1 MFSLKKIA
9 SVVMA
14 TAMAVTTAVPGTAIV
29 ANAETTTIKTRVK
42 NSDKKQNTINA
53 ADMNKLSI
61 NTENATVT
69 YSSSLATDNAAAK
82 WAKKEMKDSE
92 KPKLGTPIAGKLDA
106 SKIND
111 SNNGYW
117 IKYSGVTLDGAE
129 KGQKY
134 DLKVS
139 VEQAHGAISGADGP
153 YIAFHKKTP
162 ASIRYSGYQWIV
174 VTYTLTDAGKSTL
187 GSTWKGNMTFWDIDS
202 YQGLEI
208 RTPGRVTWAGLKNAS
223 VAKDDTALGFNMP
236 ADRLPS
242 GSVKDNTVYCDSG
255 SDATDGGTDSN
266 AQRYALYVQA
276 QLTPANNK
284 MKIRYFTGGK
294 DGKQPNGVFLSFDAR
309 NRSGDSPTIINFPL
323 TKTVNGKSDVTLA
336 NSSDSF
342 EYTLS
347 TMCGNAVGSQ
357 IKSFVWNDTLE
368 SVLEFTGNP
377 TVIRERDGK
386 TEDVTGDFT
395 VKTNG
400 QVLTATA
407 NKLTDDEMRGKFTL
421 HFHAKVK
428 AGANLSKYLNADK
441 TEVVIP
447 NKGTLTTKQD
457 SGTKTNTSNTVNVR
471 MKMAKLAVDKV
482 VDQYEHKVGDTVN
495 FTITTKET
503 GNAADAANV
512 AVTDTIPSEYKITGV
527 KTEGVEANSSFS
539 GQDVKVTAAS
549 LPAGKEFKTIVTCTA
564 LESGNAK
571 ENYNTAQATATNAI
585 DAVQDDAEAYTN
597 SGELSIDKVV
607 DKYEYEVGDTANF
620 TVKVKNNKGIA
631 KNITIVDTLPEGLEL
646 VSGSLKMSGVPDSVT
661 EHVAGTA
668 DPTNKLNPE
677 LRNETATSK
686 VTSNVAAEGNGYKA
700 TISALPKD
708 AEVTITFSAKTTK
721 AGNGKEI
728 VNVASAKA
736 DNADE
741 VKDDAELYIN
751 TADLS
756 IAKKYINEYKAKK
769 KDNRADNEFRVYE
782 KETGNELVKYQVD
795 VTSNGVDGTV
805 AKDVD
810 ISDISLPDGLILNY
824 DDIQIV
830 ETTKDGKTVTFKAA
844 GGKGTTIKYHVAGT
858 ADETNKL
865 NPDKYN
871 ETEDRTPEITLEKS
885 GNGWKLKDTYLASGS
900 KLTITYTGKATEIVN
915 GTEVRNTAKATAS
928 NLEKTDGKAKTV
940 KADALV
946 YINSPRLVIT
956 KKADKEK
963 YAIGDTVTYKIDVTN
978 SQIGTV
984 ARNLVIDDDIQTE
997 GVKLQKASIVLM
1009 DAEGNVIKKE
1019 SYDEAIKNNTFTLK
1033 TKRHLVKE
1041 GNYSLWDLEAGKKP
1055 EVQKT
1060 WNPVG
1065 VTKETKLQI
1074 EYQMVITDNNLAGKE
1089 IKNVANA
1096 VSDEALKVTTDATVT
1111 PNGPSIIPDKTSD
1124 KATYHVG
1131 EEAEYTITARQSREN
1146 VTAEKVIIKDQ
1157 FDQKDNFLIKEGSF
1171 HVTFNGNDITKDVKI
1186 TLNEAKDGFTIE
1198 TGKDL
1203 TEADTIKVTYRA
1215 TPQAASVG
1223 KETTNSVLIW
1233 GSNAPQV
1240 LATNRVK
1247 TEPVTPELSITKKS
1261 DKSIYSIGETGHY
1274 TVVVRQTKKNATAE
1288 NVVIADAMQV
1298 AGTKISNV
1306 KIMKGEKDI
1315 TEKAEIS
1322 VKDGSYSINTN
1333 ENLAKDETFTI
1344 TYDALFESDS
1354 LDGKKVKNIA
1364 DAKADNADEVKA
1376 DNEVTLHAPNLTI
1389 TKSSDKK
1396 VYNLSDTGHYTVKV
1410 TQDKKDAEAINVR
1423 INDALQ
1429 VKGVSIVKDSVK
1441 IADTTGKD
1449 ITKDVKIETKD
1460 DSYSINTGRNL
1471 AYGESFTVTYDVV
1484 FKDASL
1490 ANKDIPNVAEAVAD
1504 NAKAETD
1511 NTVTP
1516 VDIEDGLTAIKT
1528 ANPESG
1534 SVVNTGN
1541 EITYNIT
1548 VTNTSKEDK
1557 KNVMIRD
1564 MVPEL
1569 TEYVSGGTLKT
1580 ISGKSY
1586 VTFLVD
1592 TLKAGES
1599 KTESFKVKV
1608 TGTGLATIKNVAQ
1621 VKTSDEPDKHW
1632 EDDDFVDTNKVIHT
1646 IPYIVTEVV
1655 PALSIEKS
1663 SDKETYSVGDTGHY
1677 TVKVSET
1684 EKDAAAK
1691 DVIIKDAIEN
1701 NAADILTD
1709 TIKIT
1714 DPDGK
1719 DITKEVEIKST
1730 KSGYTIKTGKDLS
1743 YGKAFTVTYDVKF
1756 TKASV
1761 ANEKVRNVAKATAGN
1776 LTTTTTKDVTPGT
1789 YKDENGNALFE
1800 IVKDS
1805 DPANGSTVN
1814 VGDDIKYSIKVKNTS
1829 EKDISNIHILDAVP
1843 TGTTYKDGGNVK
1855 DINGVSYVA
1864 FTIDTL
1870 KAGEEKTVSFT
1881 VTVNESA
1888 DKQVANKALVKVTDK
1903 DDDTDLSSYQET
1915 NEVTHPLPSW
1925 VEDDNEVT
1933 VIAPSL
1939 TIQKASDKDVYQV
1952 GETGHYTV
1960 TVGQD
1965 TENAVAKNVVIKDA
1979 LQVKG
1984 AEIQTATI
1992 KIVDTNGK
2000 DITNKVDNITKDT
2013 SGYTIETGRDLA
2025 FGETF
2030 TVTYD
2035 VLFKDG
2041 SLAGQA
2047 VKNIAKAKADN
2058 ASAKT
2063 DNDVTPV
2070 TVEDGLTALKSAEPA
2085 SGTQVKAGDEI
2096 TYNIE
2101 VTNTSNEEKKNVL
2114 VLDAVPDKTTYV
2126 EGSGGKLVEISGKS
2140 YVSFTVPSVAAGA
2153 SESVS
2158 FKVKVA
2164 DTVTD
2169 DDVITNVALVKKAD
2183 KENPKD
2189 PSSWTPDSF
2198 VPTNEVKHPTSDW
2211 VETEKEVTVDGPE
2224 MAIEKTSDKNVYGVG
2239 ETGHYTV
2246 KLSQTKENAEAKN
2259 VIIED
2264 ALQTE
2269 GAEILSD
2276 TIKVLDTKGTDI
2288 TKSVQI
2294 ATTKTSY
2301 TIKTGMNLAKDESFT
2316 VNYDV
2321 KFTSKS
2327 LVGKK
2332 VKNIAI
2338 GKADT
2343 GEVTTDHEVD
2353 VDKGTD
2359 PRLVVKKTS
2368 DKDSY
2373 KVGGQGQY
2381 TITVTNDRK
2390 GTVAKNVVIKD
2401 ALQTTGTVIDEKSI
2415 KVTGPDGKEIKKA
2428 TIKMTKNGFTVKTKS
2443 NLEGEKSMK
2452 VTYKVTFKD
2461 ASLAGKNVKN
2471 VATATSDNTK
2481 PGKSTKTVKVTKAT
2495 PKKSTPKK
2503 SSGKSSGNSGSG
2515 TSSNGGSNGTS
2526 KTVKTSDIIFMVL
2539 IGAAVV
2545 FCVSGVVYV
2554 IKKRKRI

>member
-14 TAMAVTTAVPGTAIV
+14 TAMAVTTAVPGTAIT
-29 ANAETTTIKTRVK
+29 ANAETTTMKALVNSSKNKTTLVNSK
-42 NSDKKQNTINA
+42 NV
-53 ADMNKLSI
+53 NKLSLSKSDDFDY
-61 NTENATVT
+61 EC
-69 YSSSLATDNAAAK
+69 SSSLSKSGAAAT
-82 WAKKEMKDSE
+82 WANKEMKGDTE
-92 KPKLGTPIAGKLDA
+92 KKRLGTPIAGKLDA
-106 SKIND
+106 SKINGTD
-111 SNNGYW
+111 KSYW
-117 IKYSGVTLDGAE
+117 IKYKNLTLDSGN
-129 KGQKY
+129 KNKKY
-134 DLKVS
+134 DLIIA
-139 VEQAHGAISGADGP
+139 VEGAHGEISGADGP
-153 YIAFHKKTP
+153 YISFFTKSIG
-162 ASIRYSGYQWIV
+162 SIRYSGYKYVTI
-174 VTYTLTDAGKSTL
+174 TYTITDAGKNTL
-187 GSTWKGNMTFWDIDS
+187 SEDWQGGMTLWDIDS
-202 YQGLEI
+202 YQAVEV
-208 RTPGRVTWAGLKNAS
+208 RNKGRLTWAGFGK
-223 VAKDDTALGFNMP
+223 
-236 ADRLPS
+236 
-242 GSVKDNTVYCDSG
+242 GSVLNFQIPDSRVPSDSQKEDIVYCPKGEDVPDG
-255 SDATDGGTDSN
+255 ATGDV
-266 AQRYALYVQA
+266 ARKYALFLRTK
-276 QLTPANNK
+276 LTSANNEL
-284 MKIRYFTGGK
+284 KIRYYAGGAS
-294 DGKQPNGVFLSFDAR
+294 GAQTNSIFLSFGGQTEGNHVRIDP
-309 NRSGDSPTIINFPL
+309 DI
-323 TKTVNGKSDVTLA
+323 KKYVNGQTDITLA
-336 NSSDSF
+336 KSSDTF

-347 TMCGNAVGSQ
+347 TENGNAVGSQ
-357 IKSFVWNDTLE
+357 LNKFEWKDTLE
-368 SVLEFTGNP
+368 NVLEFVGNP
-377 TVIRERDGK
+377 TVTRTRNGK
-386 TEDVTGDFT
+386 TDDVTNNFNIES
-395 VKTNG
+395 NG
-400 QVLTATA
+400 QTLTATA
-407 NKLTDDEMRGKFTL
+407 KNFTDDALQGNLTL
-421 HFHAKVK
+421 HFHARVK
-428 AGANLSKYLNADK
+428 TGADLSRYIANTDK
-441 TEVVIP
+441 TEVKIP
-447 NKGTLTTKQD
+447 NKGSVTFQQTGETAITEH
-457 SGTKTNTSNTVNVR
+457 SSEVYVR
-471 MKMAKLAVDKV
+471 MKLAKLAVDKV

-503 GNAADAANV
+503 GNAAYAANV

-539 GQDVKVTAAS
+539 GQDVRVTAAS

-585 DAVQDDAEAYTN
+585 DAVQDDAEAYTD

-708 AEVTITFSAKTTK
+708 TEVMITFSAKTTK

-830 ETTKDGKTVTFKAA
+830 ETTKDGKTVAFKAE

-900 KLTITYTGKATEIVN
+900 KLTIIYTGKATEIVN

-1124 KATYHVG
+1124 KATYHLG

-1171 HVTFNGNDITKDVKI
+1171 YVTFNGNDITKDVKI

-1203 TEADTIKVTYRA
+1203 TEADTIKVTYHA
-1215 TPQAASVG
+1215 IPQASSVG

-1233 GSNAPQV
+1233 GSNAPEV
-1240 LATNRVK
+1240 LATHRV
-1247 TEPVTPELSITKKS
+1247 TTDPITPELSITKKS
-1261 DKSIYSIGETGHY
+1261 DKSVYSIGETGHY

-1288 NVVIADAMQV
+1288 NVVLTDAMQV

-1364 DAKADNADEVKA
+1364 EAKADNADEVKA

-1396 VYNLSDTGHYTVKV
+1396 VYNLSDIGHYTVKV

-1504 NAKAETD
+1504 NAKAKTD

-1534 SVVNTGN
+1534 SVVNTGD

-1564 MVPEL
+1564 MIPEL

-1684 EKDAAAK
+1684 EKDADAK

-1743 YGKAFTVTYDVKF
+1743 YGEAFTVTYDVKF

-1843 TGTTYKDGGNVK
+1843 TGTTYKDGGDVK

-1888 DKQVANKALVKVTDK
+1888 DKQVANKVLVKVTDK

-1915 NEVTHPLPSW
+1915 NEVTHTLPSW

-1952 GETGHYTV
+1952 GEVGHYTV

-2000 DITNKVDNITKDT
+2000 DITNKVDNITKDV
-2013 SGYTIETGRDLA
+2013 SGYTVETGRDLA

-2041 SLAGQA
+2041 SLAGKT

-2153 SESVS
+2153 SETVS

-2183 KENPKD
+2183 KENPED
-2189 PSSWTPDSF
+2189 PSSWTTDGF

-2294 ATTKTSY
+2294 TTTKTSY

-2401 ALQTTGTVIDEKSI
+2401 ALKTTGTVIDEKSI
-2415 KVTGPDGKEIKKA
+2415 KVTGPDGKEIEKA
-2428 TIKMTKNGFTVKTKS
+2428 TVKMTKTGFTVKTKS

-2461 ASLAGKNVKN
+2461 TSLAGKNVKN

-2503 SSGKSSGNSGSG
+2503 SSGKSSGNSGS
-2515 TSSNGGSNGTS
+2515 NGTS

>member
-14 TAMAVTTAVPGTAIV
+14 TAMAVTTAVPGTAIT
-29 ANAETTTIKTRVK
+29 ANAETTTMKALVNSSKNKTTLVNSK
-42 NSDKKQNTINA
+42 NV
-53 ADMNKLSI
+53 NKLSLSKSDDFDY
-61 NTENATVT
+61 EC
-69 YSSSLATDNAAAK
+69 SSSLSKSGAAAT
-82 WAKKEMKDSE
+82 WANKEMKGDTE
-92 KPKLGTPIAGKLDA
+92 KKRLGTPIAGKLDA
-106 SKIND
+106 SKINGTD
-111 SNNGYW
+111 KSYW
-117 IKYSGVTLDGAE
+117 IKYKNLTLDSGN
-129 KGQKY
+129 KNKKY
-134 DLKVS
+134 DLIIA
-139 VEQAHGAISGADGP
+139 VEGAHGEISGADGP
-153 YIAFHKKTP
+153 YISFFTKSIG
-162 ASIRYSGYQWIV
+162 SIRYSGYKYVTI
-174 VTYTLTDAGKSTL
+174 TYTITDAGKNTL
-187 GSTWKGNMTFWDIDS
+187 SEDWQGGMTLWDIDS
-202 YQGLEI
+202 YQAVEV
-208 RTPGRVTWAGLKNAS
+208 RNKGRLTWAGFGK
-223 VAKDDTALGFNMP
+223 
-236 ADRLPS
+236 
-242 GSVKDNTVYCDSG
+242 GSVLNFQIPDSRVPSDSQKEDIVYCPKG
-255 SDATDGGTDSN
+255 EDAPDGATGDV
-266 AQRYALYVQA
+266 ARKYALFLRTK
-276 QLTPANNK
+276 LTSANNEL
-284 MKIRYFTGGK
+284 KIRYYAGGAS
-294 DGKQPNGVFLSFDAR
+294 GAQTNSIFLSFGGQTEGNHVRIDP
-309 NRSGDSPTIINFPL
+309 DI
-323 TKTVNGKSDVTLA
+323 KKYVNGQTDITLA
-336 NSSDSF
+336 KSSDTF

-347 TMCGNAVGSQ
+347 TENGNAVGSQ
-357 IKSFVWNDTLE
+357 LNKFEWKDTLE
-368 SVLEFTGNP
+368 NVLEFVGNP
-377 TVIRERDGK
+377 TVTRTRNGK
-386 TEDVTGDFT
+386 TDDVTNNFNIES
-395 VKTNG
+395 NG
-400 QVLTATA
+400 QTLTATA
-407 NKLTDDEMRGKFTL
+407 KNFTDDALQGNLTL
-421 HFHAKVK
+421 HFHARVK
-428 AGANLSKYLNADK
+428 TGADLSRYIANTDK
-441 TEVVIP
+441 TEVKIP
-447 NKGTLTTKQD
+447 NKGSVTFQQTGETAITEH
-457 SGTKTNTSNTVNVR
+457 SSEVYVR
-471 MKMAKLAVDKV
+471 MKLAKLAVDKV

-503 GNAADAANV
+503 GNAAYAANV

-539 GQDVKVTAAS
+539 GQDVRVTAAS

-708 AEVTITFSAKTTK
+708 TEVMITFSAKTTK

-830 ETTKDGKTVTFKAA
+830 ETTKDGKTVAFKAE

-900 KLTITYTGKATEIVN
+900 KLTIIYTGKATEIVN

-1124 KATYHVG
+1124 KATYHLG

-1171 HVTFNGNDITKDVKI
+1171 YVTFNGNDITKDVKI
-1186 TLNEAKDGFTIE
+1186 TLNAAKDGFTIE

-1215 TPQAASVG
+1215 IPQASSVG

-1233 GSNAPQV
+1233 GSNAPEV
-1240 LATNRVK
+1240 LATHRV
-1247 TEPVTPELSITKKS
+1247 TTDPITPELSITKKS
-1261 DKSIYSIGETGHY
+1261 DKSVYSIGETGHY

-1288 NVVIADAMQV
+1288 NVVLTDAMQV

-1364 DAKADNADEVKA
+1364 EAKADNADEVKA

-1396 VYNLSDTGHYTVKV
+1396 VYNLSDIGHYTVKV

-1504 NAKAETD
+1504 NAKAKTD

-1534 SVVNTGN
+1534 SVVNTGD

-1564 MVPEL
+1564 MIPEL

-1684 EKDAAAK
+1684 EKDADAK

-1743 YGKAFTVTYDVKF
+1743 YGEAFTVTYDVKF

-1843 TGTTYKDGGNVK
+1843 TGTTYKDGGDVK

-1915 NEVTHPLPSW
+1915 NEVTHTLPSW

-1952 GETGHYTV
+1952 GEVGHYTV

-2000 DITNKVDNITKDT
+2000 DITNKVDNITKDV
-2013 SGYTIETGRDLA
+2013 SGYTVETGRDLA

-2041 SLAGQA
+2041 SLAGKT

-2153 SESVS
+2153 SETVS

-2183 KENPKD
+2183 KENPED
-2189 PSSWTPDSF
+2189 PSSWTTDGF

-2294 ATTKTSY
+2294 TTTKTSY

-2401 ALQTTGTVIDEKSI
+2401 ALKTTGTVIDEKSI
-2415 KVTGPDGKEIKKA
+2415 KVTGPDGKEIEKA
-2428 TIKMTKNGFTVKTKS
+2428 TVKMTKTGFTVKTKS

-2461 ASLAGKNVKN
+2461 TSLAGKNVKN

-2503 SSGKSSGNSGSG
+2503 SSGKSSGNSGS
-2515 TSSNGGSNGTS
+2515 NGTS

>member
-1 MFSLKKIA
+1 
-9 SVVMA
+9 
-14 TAMAVTTAVPGTAIV
+14 
-29 ANAETTTIKTRVK
+29 
-42 NSDKKQNTINA
+42 
-53 ADMNKLSI
+53 
-61 NTENATVT
+61 
-69 YSSSLATDNAAAK
+69 
-82 WAKKEMKDSE
+82 
-92 KPKLGTPIAGKLDA
+92 
-106 SKIND
+106 
-111 SNNGYW
+111 
-117 IKYSGVTLDGAE
+117 
-129 KGQKY
+129 
-134 DLKVS
+134 
-139 VEQAHGAISGADGP
+139 
-153 YIAFHKKTP
+153 
-162 ASIRYSGYQWIV
+162 
-174 VTYTLTDAGKSTL
+174 
-187 GSTWKGNMTFWDIDS
+187 
-202 YQGLEI
+202 
-208 RTPGRVTWAGLKNAS
+208 
-223 VAKDDTALGFNMP
+223 
-236 ADRLPS
+236 
-242 GSVKDNTVYCDSG
+242 
-255 SDATDGGTDSN
+255 
-266 AQRYALYVQA
+266 
-276 QLTPANNK
+276 
-284 MKIRYFTGGK
+284 
-294 DGKQPNGVFLSFDAR
+294 
-309 NRSGDSPTIINFPL
+309 
-323 TKTVNGKSDVTLA
+323 
-336 NSSDSF
+336 
-342 EYTLS
+342 
-347 TMCGNAVGSQ
+347 
-357 IKSFVWNDTLE
+357 
-368 SVLEFTGNP
+368 
-377 TVIRERDGK
+377 
-386 TEDVTGDFT
+386 
-395 VKTNG
+395 
-400 QVLTATA
+400 
-407 NKLTDDEMRGKFTL
+407 
-421 HFHAKVK
+421 
-428 AGANLSKYLNADK
+428 
-441 TEVVIP
+441 
-447 NKGTLTTKQD
+447 
-457 SGTKTNTSNTVNVR
+457 
-471 MKMAKLAVDKV
+471 
-482 VDQYEHKVGDTVN
+482 
-495 FTITTKET
+495 
-503 GNAADAANV
+503 
-512 AVTDTIPSEYKITGV
+512 
-527 KTEGVEANSSFS
+527 
-539 GQDVKVTAAS
+539 
-549 LPAGKEFKTIVTCTA
+549 
-564 LESGNAK
+564 
-571 ENYNTAQATATNAI
+571 
-585 DAVQDDAEAYTN
+585 
-597 SGELSIDKVV
+597 
-607 DKYEYEVGDTANF
+607 
-620 TVKVKNNKGIA
+620 
-631 KNITIVDTLPEGLEL
+631 
-646 VSGSLKMSGVPDSVT
+646 
-661 EHVAGTA
+661 
-668 DPTNKLNPE
+668 
-677 LRNETATSK
+677 
-686 VTSNVAAEGNGYKA
+686 
-700 TISALPKD
+700 
-708 AEVTITFSAKTTK
+708 
-721 AGNGKEI
+721 
-728 VNVASAKA
+728 
-736 DNADE
+736 
-741 VKDDAELYIN
+741 
-751 TADLS
+751 
-756 IAKKYINEYKAKK
+756 
-769 KDNRADNEFRVYE
+769 
-782 KETGNELVKYQVD
+782 
-795 VTSNGVDGTV
+795 
-805 AKDVD
+805 
-810 ISDISLPDGLILNY
+810 
-824 DDIQIV
+824 
-830 ETTKDGKTVTFKAA
+830 
-844 GGKGTTIKYHVAGT
+844 
-858 ADETNKL
+858 
-865 NPDKYN
+865 
-871 ETEDRTPEITLEKS
+871 
-885 GNGWKLKDTYLASGS
+885 
-900 KLTITYTGKATEIVN
+900 
-915 GTEVRNTAKATAS
+915 
-928 NLEKTDGKAKTV
+928 
-940 KADALV
+940 
-946 YINSPRLVIT
+946 
-956 KKADKEK
+956 
-963 YAIGDTVTYKIDVTN
+963 
-978 SQIGTV
+978 
-984 ARNLVIDDDIQTE
+984 
-997 GVKLQKASIVLM
+997 
-1009 DAEGNVIKKE
+1009 
-1019 SYDEAIKNNTFTLK
+1019 
-1033 TKRHLVKE
+1033 
-1041 GNYSLWDLEAGKKP
+1041 
-1055 EVQKT
+1055 
-1060 WNPVG
+1060 
-1065 VTKETKLQI
+1065 
-1074 EYQMVITDNNLAGKE
+1074 
-1089 IKNVANA
+1089 
-1096 VSDEALKVTTDATVT
+1096 
-1111 PNGPSIIPDKTSD
+1111 
-1124 KATYHVG
+1124 
-1131 EEAEYTITARQSREN
+1131 
-1146 VTAEKVIIKDQ
+1146 
-1157 FDQKDNFLIKEGSF
+1157 
-1171 HVTFNGNDITKDVKI
+1171 
-1186 TLNEAKDGFTIE
+1186 
-1198 TGKDL
+1198 
-1203 TEADTIKVTYRA
+1203 
-1215 TPQAASVG
+1215 
-1223 KETTNSVLIW
+1223 
-1233 GSNAPQV
+1233 
-1240 LATNRVK
+1240 
-1247 TEPVTPELSITKKS
+1247 
-1261 DKSIYSIGETGHY
+1261 
-1274 TVVVRQTKKNATAE
+1274 
-1288 NVVIADAMQV
+1288 MQV

-1396 VYNLSDTGHYTVKV
+1396 VYNLSETGHYTVKV

-1843 TGTTYKDGGNVK
+1843 TGTTYKDGGDVK

-2359 PRLVVKKTS
+2359 PRL
-2368 DKDSY
+2368 
-2373 KVGGQGQY
+2373 
-2381 TITVTNDRK
+2381 N
-2390 GTVAKNVVIKD
+2390 
-2401 ALQTTGTVIDEKSI
+2401 
-2415 KVTGPDGKEIKKA
+2415 
-2428 TIKMTKNGFTVKTKS
+2428 
-2443 NLEGEKSMK
+2443 
-2452 VTYKVTFKD
+2452 
-2461 ASLAGKNVKN
+2461 
-2471 VATATSDNTK
+2471 
-2481 PGKSTKTVKVTKAT
+2481 
-2495 PKKSTPKK
+2495 
-2503 SSGKSSGNSGSG
+2503 
-2515 TSSNGGSNGTS
+2515 
-2526 KTVKTSDIIFMVL
+2526 
-2539 IGAAVV
+2539 
-2545 FCVSGVVYV
+2545 
-2554 IKKRKRI
+2554 

>member
-14 TAMAVTTAVPGTAIV
+14 TAMAVTTAVPGTAIT
-29 ANAETTTIKTRVK
+29 ANAETTTMKALVNSSKNKTTLVNSK
-42 NSDKKQNTINA
+42 NV
-53 ADMNKLSI
+53 NKLSLSKSDDFDY
-61 NTENATVT
+61 EC
-69 YSSSLATDNAAAK
+69 SSSLSKSGAAAT
-82 WAKKEMKDSE
+82 WANKEMKGDTE
-92 KPKLGTPIAGKLDA
+92 KKRLGTPIAGKLDA
-106 SKIND
+106 SKINGTD
-111 SNNGYW
+111 KSYW
-117 IKYSGVTLDGAE
+117 IKYKNLTLDSGN
-129 KGQKY
+129 KNKKY
-134 DLKVS
+134 DLIIA
-139 VEQAHGAISGADGP
+139 VEGAHGEISGADGP
-153 YIAFHKKTP
+153 YISFFTKSIG
-162 ASIRYSGYQWIV
+162 SIRYSGYKYVTI
-174 VTYTLTDAGKSTL
+174 TYTITDAGKNTL
-187 GSTWKGNMTFWDIDS
+187 SEDWQGGMTLWDIDS
-202 YQGLEI
+202 YQAVEV
-208 RTPGRVTWAGLKNAS
+208 RNKGRLTWAGFGK
-223 VAKDDTALGFNMP
+223 
-236 ADRLPS
+236 
-242 GSVKDNTVYCDSG
+242 GSVLNFQIPDSRVPSDSQKEDIVYCPKGEDVPDG
-255 SDATDGGTDSN
+255 ATGDV
-266 AQRYALYVQA
+266 ARKYALFLRTK
-276 QLTPANNK
+276 LTSANNEL
-284 MKIRYFTGGK
+284 KIRYYAGGAS
-294 DGKQPNGVFLSFDAR
+294 GAQTNSIFLSFGGQTEGNHVRIDP
-309 NRSGDSPTIINFPL
+309 DI
-323 TKTVNGKSDVTLA
+323 KKYVNGQTDITLA
-336 NSSDSF
+336 KSSDTF

-347 TMCGNAVGSQ
+347 TENGNAVGSQ
-357 IKSFVWNDTLE
+357 LNKFEWKDTLE
-368 SVLEFTGNP
+368 NVLEFVGNP
-377 TVIRERDGK
+377 TVTRTRNGK
-386 TEDVTGDFT
+386 TDDVTNNFNIES
-395 VKTNG
+395 NG
-400 QVLTATA
+400 QTLTATA
-407 NKLTDDEMRGKFTL
+407 KNFTDDALQGNLTL
-421 HFHAKVK
+421 HFHARVK
-428 AGANLSKYLNADK
+428 TGADLSRYIANTDK
-441 TEVVIP
+441 TEVKIP
-447 NKGTLTTKQD
+447 NKGSVTFQQTGETAITEH
-457 SGTKTNTSNTVNVR
+457 SSEVYVR
-471 MKMAKLAVDKV
+471 MKLAKLAVDKV

-503 GNAADAANV
+503 GNAAYAANV

-539 GQDVKVTAAS
+539 GQDVRVTAAS

-708 AEVTITFSAKTTK
+708 TEVMITFSAKTTK

-830 ETTKDGKTVTFKAA
+830 ETTKDGKTVAFKAE

-900 KLTITYTGKATEIVN
+900 KLTIIYTGKATEIVN

-1124 KATYHVG
+1124 KATYHLG

-1171 HVTFNGNDITKDVKI
+1171 YVTFNGNDITKDVKI

-1203 TEADTIKVTYRA
+1203 TEADTIKVTYHA
-1215 TPQAASVG
+1215 IPQASSVG

-1233 GSNAPQV
+1233 GSNAPEV
-1240 LATNRVK
+1240 LATHRV
-1247 TEPVTPELSITKKS
+1247 TTDPITPELSITKKS
-1261 DKSIYSIGETGHY
+1261 DKSVYSIGETGHY

-1288 NVVIADAMQV
+1288 NVVLTDAMQV

-1364 DAKADNADEVKA
+1364 EAKADNADEVKA

-1396 VYNLSDTGHYTVKV
+1396 VYNLSDIGHYTVKV

-1504 NAKAETD
+1504 NAKAKTD

-1534 SVVNTGN
+1534 SVVNTGD

-1564 MVPEL
+1564 MIPEL

-1684 EKDAAAK
+1684 EKDADAK

-1743 YGKAFTVTYDVKF
+1743 YGEAFTVTYDVKF

-1843 TGTTYKDGGNVK
+1843 TGTTYKDGGDVK

-1888 DKQVANKALVKVTDK
+1888 DKQVANKVLVKVTDK

-1915 NEVTHPLPSW
+1915 NEVTHTLPSW

-1952 GETGHYTV
+1952 GEVGHYTV

-2000 DITNKVDNITKDT
+2000 DITNKVDNITKDV
-2013 SGYTIETGRDLA
+2013 SGYTVETGRDLA

-2041 SLAGQA
+2041 SLAGKT

-2153 SESVS
+2153 SETVS

-2183 KENPKD
+2183 KENPED
-2189 PSSWTPDSF
+2189 PSSWTTDGF

-2294 ATTKTSY
+2294 TTTKTSY

-2401 ALQTTGTVIDEKSI
+2401 ALKTTGTVIDEKSI
-2415 KVTGPDGKEIKKA
+2415 KVTGPDGKEIEKA
-2428 TIKMTKNGFTVKTKS
+2428 TVKMTKTGFTVKTKS

-2461 ASLAGKNVKN
+2461 TSLAGKNVKN

-2503 SSGKSSGNSGSG
+2503 SSGKSSGNSGS
-2515 TSSNGGSNGTS
+2515 NGTS

>member
-14 TAMAVTTAVPGTAIV
+14 TAMAVTTAVPGTAIT
-29 ANAETTTIKTRVK
+29 ANAETTTMKALVNSSKNKTTLVNSK
-42 NSDKKQNTINA
+42 NV
-53 ADMNKLSI
+53 NKLSLSKSDDFDY
-61 NTENATVT
+61 EC
-69 YSSSLATDNAAAK
+69 SSSLSKSGAAAT
-82 WAKKEMKDSE
+82 WANKEMKGDTE
-92 KPKLGTPIAGKLDA
+92 KKRLGTPIAGKLDA
-106 SKIND
+106 SKINGTD
-111 SNNGYW
+111 KSYW
-117 IKYSGVTLDGAE
+117 IKYKNLTLDSGN
-129 KGQKY
+129 KNKKY
-134 DLKVS
+134 DLIIA
-139 VEQAHGAISGADGP
+139 VEGAHGEISGADGP
-153 YIAFHKKTP
+153 YISFFTKSIG
-162 ASIRYSGYQWIV
+162 SIRYSGYKYVTI
-174 VTYTLTDAGKSTL
+174 TYTITDAGKNTL
-187 GSTWKGNMTFWDIDS
+187 SEDWQGGMTLWDIDS
-202 YQGLEI
+202 YQAVEV
-208 RTPGRVTWAGLKNAS
+208 RNKGRLTWAGFGK
-223 VAKDDTALGFNMP
+223 
-236 ADRLPS
+236 
-242 GSVKDNTVYCDSG
+242 GSVLNFQIPDSRVPSDSQKEDIVYCPKG
-255 SDATDGGTDSN
+255 EDAPDGATGDV
-266 AQRYALYVQA
+266 ARKYALFLRTK
-276 QLTPANNK
+276 LTSANNEL
-284 MKIRYFTGGK
+284 KIRYYAGGAS
-294 DGKQPNGVFLSFDAR
+294 GAQTNSIFLSFGGQTEGNHVRIDP
-309 NRSGDSPTIINFPL
+309 DI
-323 TKTVNGKSDVTLA
+323 KKYVNGQTDITLA
-336 NSSDSF
+336 KSSDTF

-347 TMCGNAVGSQ
+347 TENGNAVGSQ
-357 IKSFVWNDTLE
+357 LNKFEWKDTLE
-368 SVLEFTGNP
+368 NVLEFVGNP
-377 TVIRERDGK
+377 TVTRTRNGK
-386 TEDVTGDFT
+386 TDDVTNNFNIES
-395 VKTNG
+395 NG
-400 QVLTATA
+400 QTLTATA
-407 NKLTDDEMRGKFTL
+407 KNFTDDALQGNLTL
-421 HFHAKVK
+421 HFHARVK
-428 AGANLSKYLNADK
+428 TGADLSRYIANTDK
-441 TEVVIP
+441 TEVKIP
-447 NKGTLTTKQD
+447 NKGSVTFQQTGETAITEH
-457 SGTKTNTSNTVNVR
+457 SSEVYVR
-471 MKMAKLAVDKV
+471 MKLAKLAVDKV

-503 GNAADAANV
+503 GNAAYAANV

-539 GQDVKVTAAS
+539 GQDVRVTAAS

-708 AEVTITFSAKTTK
+708 TEVMITFSAKTTK

-830 ETTKDGKTVTFKAA
+830 ETTKDGKTVAFKAE

-900 KLTITYTGKATEIVN
+900 KLTIIYTGKATEIVN

-1124 KATYHVG
+1124 KATYHLG

-1171 HVTFNGNDITKDVKI
+1171 YVTFNGNDITKDVKI

-1203 TEADTIKVTYRA
+1203 TEADTIKVTYHA
-1215 TPQAASVG
+1215 IPQASSVG

-1233 GSNAPQV
+1233 GSNAPEV
-1240 LATNRVK
+1240 LATHRV
-1247 TEPVTPELSITKKS
+1247 TTDPITPELSITKKS
-1261 DKSIYSIGETGHY
+1261 DKSVYSIGETGHY

-1288 NVVIADAMQV
+1288 NVVLTDAMQV

-1364 DAKADNADEVKA
+1364 EAKADNADEVKA

-1396 VYNLSDTGHYTVKV
+1396 VYNLSDIGHYTVKV

-1504 NAKAETD
+1504 NAKAKTD

-1534 SVVNTGN
+1534 SVVNTGD

-1564 MVPEL
+1564 MIPEL

-1684 EKDAAAK
+1684 EKDADAK

-1843 TGTTYKDGGNVK
+1843 TGTTYKDGGDVK

-1952 GETGHYTV
+1952 GEVGHYTV

-2000 DITNKVDNITKDT
+2000 DITNKVDNITKDV
-2013 SGYTIETGRDLA
+2013 SGYTVETGRDLA

-2041 SLAGQA
+2041 SLAGKT

-2153 SESVS
+2153 SETVS

-2183 KENPKD
+2183 KENPED
-2189 PSSWTPDSF
+2189 PSSWTPDGF

-2301 TIKTGMNLAKDESFT
+2301 TIKTDMNLAKDESFT

-2401 ALQTTGTVIDEKSI
+2401 ALKTTGTVIDEKSI
-2415 KVTGPDGKEIKKA
+2415 KVTGPDGKEIEKA
-2428 TIKMTKNGFTVKTKS
+2428 TVKMTKTGFTVKTKS

-2461 ASLAGKNVKN
+2461 TSLAGKNVKN

-2503 SSGKSSGNSGSG
+2503 SSGKSSGNSGS
-2515 TSSNGGSNGTS
+2515 NGTS

>member
-14 TAMAVTTAVPGTAIV
+14 TAMAVTTAVPGTAIT
-29 ANAETTTIKTRVK
+29 ANAETTTMKALVNSSKNKTTLVNSK
-42 NSDKKQNTINA
+42 NV
-53 ADMNKLSI
+53 NKLSLSKSDDFDY
-61 NTENATVT
+61 EC
-69 YSSSLATDNAAAK
+69 SSSLSKSGAAAT
-82 WAKKEMKDSE
+82 WANKEMKGDTE
-92 KPKLGTPIAGKLDA
+92 KKRLGTPIAGKLDA
-106 SKIND
+106 SKINGTD
-111 SNNGYW
+111 KSYW
-117 IKYSGVTLDGAE
+117 IKYKNLTLDSGN
-129 KGQKY
+129 KNKKY
-134 DLKVS
+134 DLIIA
-139 VEQAHGAISGADGP
+139 VEGAHGEISGADGP
-153 YIAFHKKTP
+153 YISFFTKSIG
-162 ASIRYSGYQWIV
+162 SIRYSGYKYVTI
-174 VTYTLTDAGKSTL
+174 TYTITDAGKNTL
-187 GSTWKGNMTFWDIDS
+187 SEDWQGGMTLWDIDS
-202 YQGLEI
+202 YQAVEV
-208 RTPGRVTWAGLKNAS
+208 RNKGRLTWAGFGK
-223 VAKDDTALGFNMP
+223 
-236 ADRLPS
+236 
-242 GSVKDNTVYCDSG
+242 GSVLNFQIPDSRVPSDSQKEDIVYCPKG
-255 SDATDGGTDSN
+255 EDAPDGATGDV
-266 AQRYALYVQA
+266 ARKYALFLRTK
-276 QLTPANNK
+276 LTSANNEL
-284 MKIRYFTGGK
+284 KIRYYAGGAS
-294 DGKQPNGVFLSFDAR
+294 GAQTNSIFLSFGGQTEGNHVRIDP
-309 NRSGDSPTIINFPL
+309 DI
-323 TKTVNGKSDVTLA
+323 KKYVNGQTDITLA
-336 NSSDSF
+336 KSSDTF

-347 TMCGNAVGSQ
+347 TENGNAVGSQ
-357 IKSFVWNDTLE
+357 LNKFEWKDTLE
-368 SVLEFTGNP
+368 NVLEFVGNP
-377 TVIRERDGK
+377 TVTRTRNGK
-386 TEDVTGDFT
+386 TDDVTNNFNIES
-395 VKTNG
+395 NG
-400 QVLTATA
+400 QTLTATA
-407 NKLTDDEMRGKFTL
+407 KNFTDDALQGNLTL
-421 HFHAKVK
+421 HFHARVK
-428 AGANLSKYLNADK
+428 TGADLSRYIANTDK
-441 TEVVIP
+441 TEVKIP
-447 NKGTLTTKQD
+447 NKGSVTFQQTGETAITEH
-457 SGTKTNTSNTVNVR
+457 SSEVYVR
-471 MKMAKLAVDKV
+471 MKLAKLAVDKV

-503 GNAADAANV
+503 GNAAYAANV

-539 GQDVKVTAAS
+539 GQDVRVTAAS

-631 KNITIVDTLPEGLEL
+631 KNVTIADTLPEGLEL

-686 VTSNVAAEGNGYKA
+686 VTSNIVAEGNGYKA

-736 DNADE
+736 DNANE

-956 KKADKEK
+956 KKADKQK
-963 YAIGDTVTYKIDVTN
+963 YAIGDTVTYTIDVTN

-1124 KATYHVG
+1124 KATYHLG

-1186 TLNEAKDGFTIE
+1186 TLNAAKDGFTIE

-1215 TPQAASVG
+1215 IPQASSVG

-1233 GSNAPQV
+1233 GSNAPEV
-1240 LATNRVK
+1240 LATHRV
-1247 TEPVTPELSITKKS
+1247 TTDPITPELSITKKS
-1261 DKSIYSIGETGHY
+1261 DKSVYSIGETGHY

-1288 NVVIADAMQV
+1288 NVVLTDAMQV

-1364 DAKADNADEVKA
+1364 EAKADNADEVKA

-1396 VYNLSDTGHYTVKV
+1396 VYNLSDIGHYTVKV

-1504 NAKAETD
+1504 NAKAKTD

-1534 SVVNTGN
+1534 SVVNTGD

-1655 PALSIEKS
+1655 PALTIEKS

-1684 EKDAAAK
+1684 EKDANAK

-1776 LTTTTTKDVTPGT
+1776 LTTTTIKDVTPGT

-1843 TGTTYKDGGNVK
+1843 TGTTYKDGGDVK

-1952 GETGHYTV
+1952 GEVGHYTV

-2000 DITNKVDNITKDT
+2000 DITNKVDNITKDV
-2013 SGYTIETGRDLA
+2013 SGYTVETGRDLA

-2041 SLAGQA
+2041 SLAGKT

-2153 SESVS
+2153 SETVS

-2183 KENPKD
+2183 KENPED
-2189 PSSWTPDSF
+2189 PSSWTPDGF

-2401 ALQTTGTVIDEKSI
+2401 ALKTTGTVIDEKSI
-2415 KVTGPDGKEIKKA
+2415 KVTGPDGKEIEKA
-2428 TIKMTKNGFTVKTKS
+2428 TVKMTKTGFTVKTKS

-2461 ASLAGKNVKN
+2461 TSLAGKNVKN

-2503 SSGKSSGNSGSG
+2503 SSGKSSGNSGS
-2515 TSSNGGSNGTS
+2515 NGTS

>member
-14 TAMAVTTAVPGTAIV
+14 TAMAVTTAVPGTAIT
-29 ANAETTTIKTRVK
+29 ANAETTTMKALVNSSKNKTTLVNSK
-42 NSDKKQNTINA
+42 NV
-53 ADMNKLSI
+53 NKLSLSKSDDFDY
-61 NTENATVT
+61 EC
-69 YSSSLATDNAAAK
+69 SSSLSKSGAAAT
-82 WAKKEMKDSE
+82 WANKEMKGDTE
-92 KPKLGTPIAGKLDA
+92 KKRLGTPIAGKLDA
-106 SKIND
+106 SKINGTD
-111 SNNGYW
+111 KSYW
-117 IKYSGVTLDGAE
+117 IKYKNLTLDSGN
-129 KGQKY
+129 KNKKY
-134 DLKVS
+134 DLIIA
-139 VEQAHGAISGADGP
+139 VEGAHGEISGADGP
-153 YIAFHKKTP
+153 YISFFTKSIG
-162 ASIRYSGYQWIV
+162 SIRYSGYKYVTI
-174 VTYTLTDAGKSTL
+174 TYTITDAGKNTL
-187 GSTWKGNMTFWDIDS
+187 SEDWQGGMTLWDIDS
-202 YQGLEI
+202 YQAVEV
-208 RTPGRVTWAGLKNAS
+208 RNKGRLTWAGFGK
-223 VAKDDTALGFNMP
+223 
-236 ADRLPS
+236 
-242 GSVKDNTVYCDSG
+242 GSVLNFQIPDSRVPSDSQKEDIVYCPKG
-255 SDATDGGTDSN
+255 EDAPDGATGDV
-266 AQRYALYVQA
+266 ARKYALFLRTK
-276 QLTPANNK
+276 LTSANNEL
-284 MKIRYFTGGK
+284 KIRYYAGGAS
-294 DGKQPNGVFLSFDAR
+294 GAQTNSIFLSFGGQTEGNHVRIDP
-309 NRSGDSPTIINFPL
+309 DI
-323 TKTVNGKSDVTLA
+323 KKYVNGQTDITLA
-336 NSSDSF
+336 KSSDTF

-347 TMCGNAVGSQ
+347 TENGNAVGSQ
-357 IKSFVWNDTLE
+357 LNKFEWKDTLE
-368 SVLEFTGNP
+368 NVLEFVGNP
-377 TVIRERDGK
+377 TVTRTRNGK
-386 TEDVTGDFT
+386 TDDVTNNFNIES
-395 VKTNG
+395 NG
-400 QVLTATA
+400 QTLTATA
-407 NKLTDDEMRGKFTL
+407 KNFTDDALQGNLTL
-421 HFHAKVK
+421 HFHARVK
-428 AGANLSKYLNADK
+428 TGADLSRYIANTDK
-441 TEVVIP
+441 TEVKIP
-447 NKGTLTTKQD
+447 NKGSVTFQQTGETAITEH
-457 SGTKTNTSNTVNVR
+457 SSEVYVR
-471 MKMAKLAVDKV
+471 MKLAKLAVDKV

-503 GNAADAANV
+503 GNAAYAANV

-539 GQDVKVTAAS
+539 GQDVRVTAAS

-631 KNITIVDTLPEGLEL
+631 KNVTIADTLPEGLEL

-686 VTSNVAAEGNGYKA
+686 VTSNIAADGNGYKA

-900 KLTITYTGKATEIVN
+900 KLTIIYTGKATEIVN

-1019 SYDEAIKNNTFTLK
+1019 SYDEAVKNNTFALK

-1055 EVQKT
+1055 ETQKT

-1074 EYQMVITDNNLAGKE
+1074 EYQMVITDNKLAGKE

-1111 PNGPSIIPDKTSD
+1111 PNGPSITPNKDSD
-1124 KATYHVG
+1124 KATYYLG
-1131 EEAEYTITARQSREN
+1131 EEAQYTITARQSREN

-1261 DKSIYSIGETGHY
+1261 DKSVYSIGETGHY

-1730 KSGYTIKTGKDLS
+1730 KSNYTIKTGKDLS

-1843 TGTTYKDGGNVK
+1843 TGTTYKDGGDVK

-1952 GETGHYTV
+1952 GEVGHYTV

-2126 EGSGGKLVEISGKS
+2126 EGSGGKLVKISGKS

-2353 VDKGTD
+2353 VDKGTN

-2503 SSGKSSGNSGSG
+2503 SSGKSSGNSGNG

>member
-14 TAMAVTTAVPGTAIV
+14 TAMAVTTAVPGTAIT
-29 ANAETTTIKTRVK
+29 ANAETTTMKALVNSSKNKTTLVNSK
-42 NSDKKQNTINA
+42 NV
-53 ADMNKLSI
+53 NKLSLSKSDDFDY
-61 NTENATVT
+61 EC
-69 YSSSLATDNAAAK
+69 SSSLSKSGAAAT
-82 WAKKEMKDSE
+82 WANKEMKGDTE
-92 KPKLGTPIAGKLDA
+92 KKRLGTPIAGKLDA
-106 SKIND
+106 SKINGTD
-111 SNNGYW
+111 KSYW
-117 IKYSGVTLDGAE
+117 IKYKNLTLDSGN
-129 KGQKY
+129 KNKKY
-134 DLKVS
+134 DLIIA
-139 VEQAHGAISGADGP
+139 VEGAHGEISGADGP
-153 YIAFHKKTP
+153 YISFFTKSIG
-162 ASIRYSGYQWIV
+162 SIRYSGYKYVTI
-174 VTYTLTDAGKSTL
+174 TYTITDAGKNTL
-187 GSTWKGNMTFWDIDS
+187 SEDWQGGMTLWDIDS
-202 YQGLEI
+202 YQAVEV
-208 RTPGRVTWAGLKNAS
+208 RNKGRLTWAGFGK
-223 VAKDDTALGFNMP
+223 
-236 ADRLPS
+236 
-242 GSVKDNTVYCDSG
+242 GSVLNFQIPDSRVPSDSQKEDIVYCPKG
-255 SDATDGGTDSN
+255 EDAPDGATGDV
-266 AQRYALYVQA
+266 ARKYALFLRTK
-276 QLTPANNK
+276 LTSANNEL
-284 MKIRYFTGGK
+284 KIRYYAGGAS
-294 DGKQPNGVFLSFDAR
+294 GAQTNSIFLSFGGQTEGNHVRIDP
-309 NRSGDSPTIINFPL
+309 DI
-323 TKTVNGKSDVTLA
+323 KKYVNGQTDITLA
-336 NSSDSF
+336 KSSDTF

-347 TMCGNAVGSQ
+347 TENGNAVGSQ
-357 IKSFVWNDTLE
+357 LNKFEWKDTLE
-368 SVLEFTGNP
+368 NVLEFVGNP
-377 TVIRERDGK
+377 TVTRTRNGK
-386 TEDVTGDFT
+386 TDDVTNNFNIES
-395 VKTNG
+395 NG
-400 QVLTATA
+400 QTLTATA
-407 NKLTDDEMRGKFTL
+407 KNFTDDALQGNLTL
-421 HFHAKVK
+421 HFHARVK
-428 AGANLSKYLNADK
+428 TGADLSRYIANTDK
-441 TEVVIP
+441 TEVKIP
-447 NKGTLTTKQD
+447 NKGSVTFQQTGETAITEH
-457 SGTKTNTSNTVNVR
+457 SSEVYVR
-471 MKMAKLAVDKV
+471 MKLAKLAVDKV

-503 GNAADAANV
+503 GNAAYAANV

-539 GQDVKVTAAS
+539 GQDVRVTAAS

-708 AEVTITFSAKTTK
+708 TEVMITFSAKTTK

-830 ETTKDGKTVTFKAA
+830 ETTKDGKTVAFKAE

-900 KLTITYTGKATEIVN
+900 KLTIIYTGKATEIDN

-928 NLEKTDGKAKTV
+928 NLEKTDFKAKTV

-1124 KATYHVG
+1124 KATYHLG

-1171 HVTFNGNDITKDVKI
+1171 YVTFNGNDITKDVKI

-1203 TEADTIKVTYRA
+1203 TEADTIKVTYHA
-1215 TPQAASVG
+1215 IPQASSVG

-1233 GSNAPQV
+1233 GSNAPEV
-1240 LATNRVK
+1240 LATHRV
-1247 TEPVTPELSITKKS
+1247 TTDPITPELSITKKS
-1261 DKSIYSIGETGHY
+1261 DKSVYSIGETGHY

-1288 NVVIADAMQV
+1288 NVVLTDAMQV

-1364 DAKADNADEVKA
+1364 EAKADNADEVKA

-1396 VYNLSDTGHYTVKV
+1396 VYNLSDIGHYTVKV

-1504 NAKAETD
+1504 NAKAKTD

-1534 SVVNTGN
+1534 SVVNTGD

-1564 MVPEL
+1564 MIPEL

-1684 EKDAAAK
+1684 EKDADAK

-1843 TGTTYKDGGNVK
+1843 TGTTYKDGGDVK

-1952 GETGHYTV
+1952 GEVGHYTV

-2000 DITNKVDNITKDT
+2000 DITNKVDNITKDV
-2013 SGYTIETGRDLA
+2013 SGYTVETGRDLA

-2041 SLAGQA
+2041 SLAGKT

-2153 SESVS
+2153 SETVS

-2183 KENPKD
+2183 KENPED
-2189 PSSWTPDSF
+2189 PSSWTPDGF

-2301 TIKTGMNLAKDESFT
+2301 TIKTDMNLAKDESFT

-2401 ALQTTGTVIDEKSI
+2401 ALKTTGTVIDEKSI
-2415 KVTGPDGKEIKKA
+2415 KVTGPDGKEIEKA
-2428 TIKMTKNGFTVKTKS
+2428 TVKMTKTGFTVKTKS

-2461 ASLAGKNVKN
+2461 TSLAGKNVKN

-2503 SSGKSSGNSGSG
+2503 SSGKSSGNSGS
-2515 TSSNGGSNGTS
+2515 NGTS

>member
-92 KPKLGTPIAGKLDA
+92 KPKLGTPIAGKLNA
-106 SKIND
+106 NKIND

-117 IKYSGVTLDGAE
+117 IKYSGITLNGAE
-129 KGQKY
+129 KGEKY

-139 VEQAHGAISGADGP
+139 VEEAHGAISGADGP
-153 YIAFHKKTP
+153 YIAFHKKSPT
-162 ASIRYSGYQWIV
+162 SIRYSGYQWIV

-187 GSTWKGNMTFWDIDS
+187 ASTWKGNMTFWDIDS

-208 RTPGRVTWAGLKNAS
+208 RTPGRVTWAGLS
-223 VAKDDTALGFNMP
+223 DDSHLGFNIP
-236 ADRLPS
+236 DSRLPS
-242 GSVKDNTVYCDSG
+242 ASIKDNTVYSNNG
-255 SDATDGGTDSN
+255 HDATDGAIRTH
-266 AQRYALYVQA
+266 AQQHALYLQT

-284 MKIRYFTGGK
+284 MKIRFFTGGK

-386 TEDVTGDFT
+386 TENVTGDFI

-571 ENYNTAQATATNAI
+571 ENYNTAKATATNAME
-585 DAVQDDAEAYTN
+585 AAQDDAEAYTN

-607 DKYEYEVGDTANF
+607 DKYEYEIGDTANF

-631 KNITIVDTLPEGLEL
+631 KNVTIADTLPEGLEL

-686 VTSNVAAEGNGYKA
+686 VTSNIAANGNGYKA

-728 VNVASAKA
+728 VNIASAKA

-782 KETGNELVKYQVD
+782 EETGNELVKYQVD
-795 VTSNGVDGTV
+795 VTSNGADGTV

-1124 KATYHVG
+1124 KATYHLG

-1171 HVTFNGNDITKDVKI
+1171 YVTFNGNDITKDVKI

-1203 TEADTIKVTYRA
+1203 TEADTIKVTYHA
-1215 TPQAASVG
+1215 IPQASSVG

-1233 GSNAPQV
+1233 GSNAPEV
-1240 LATNRVK
+1240 LATHRV
-1247 TEPVTPELSITKKS
+1247 TTDPITPELSITKKS
-1261 DKSIYSIGETGHY
+1261 DKSVYSIGETGHY

-1364 DAKADNADEVKA
+1364 EAKADNADEVKA
-1376 DNEVTLHAPNLTI
+1376 DDEVTLHAPNLTI

-1396 VYNLSDTGHYTVKV
+1396 VYNLSDIGHYTVKV

-1471 AYGESFTVTYDVV
+1471 SYGESFTVIYDVV

-1534 SVVNTGN
+1534 SVVNTGD

-1843 TGTTYKDGGNVK
+1843 TGTTYKDGGDVK

-1903 DDDTDLSSYQET
+1903 DDD
-1915 NEVTHPLPSW
+1915 
-1925 VEDDNEVT
+1925 
-1933 VIAPSL
+1933 
-1939 TIQKASDKDVYQV
+1939 
-1952 GETGHYTV
+1952 TV

-2041 SLAGQA
+2041 SLAGQT

-2153 SESVS
+2153 SETVS

-2183 KENPKD
+2183 KENPED
-2189 PSSWTPDSF
+2189 PSSWTPDGF

-2390 GTVAKNVVIKD
+2390 GTVAKNIVIKD

-2452 VTYKVTFKD
+2452 VTYKVTFKA

-2503 SSGKSSGNSGSG
+2503 SSGKSSGNSGS
-2515 TSSNGGSNGTS
+2515 NGTS

>member
-14 TAMAVTTAVPGTAIV
+14 TAMAVTTAVPGTAIT
-29 ANAETTTIKTRVK
+29 ANAETTTMKALVNSSKNKTTLVNSK
-42 NSDKKQNTINA
+42 NV
-53 ADMNKLSI
+53 NKLSLSKSDDFDY
-61 NTENATVT
+61 EC
-69 YSSSLATDNAAAK
+69 SSSLSKSGAAAT
-82 WAKKEMKDSE
+82 WANKEMKGDTE
-92 KPKLGTPIAGKLDA
+92 KKRLGTPIAGKLDA
-106 SKIND
+106 SKINGTD
-111 SNNGYW
+111 KSYW
-117 IKYSGVTLDGAE
+117 IKYKNLTLDSGN
-129 KGQKY
+129 KNKKY
-134 DLKVS
+134 DLIIA
-139 VEQAHGAISGADGP
+139 VEGAHGEISGADGP
-153 YIAFHKKTP
+153 YISFFTKSIG
-162 ASIRYSGYQWIV
+162 SIRYSGYKYVTI
-174 VTYTLTDAGKSTL
+174 TYTITDAGKNTL
-187 GSTWKGNMTFWDIDS
+187 SEDWQGGMTLWDIDS
-202 YQGLEI
+202 YQAVEV
-208 RTPGRVTWAGLKNAS
+208 RNKGRLTWAGFGK
-223 VAKDDTALGFNMP
+223 
-236 ADRLPS
+236 
-242 GSVKDNTVYCDSG
+242 GSVLNFQIPDSRVPSDSQKEDIVYCPKG
-255 SDATDGGTDSN
+255 EDAPDGATGDV
-266 AQRYALYVQA
+266 ARKYALFLRTK
-276 QLTPANNK
+276 LTSANNEL
-284 MKIRYFTGGK
+284 KIRYYAGGAS
-294 DGKQPNGVFLSFDAR
+294 GAQTNSIFLSFGGQTEGNHVRIDP
-309 NRSGDSPTIINFPL
+309 DI
-323 TKTVNGKSDVTLA
+323 KKYVNGQTDITLA
-336 NSSDSF
+336 KSSDTF

-347 TMCGNAVGSQ
+347 TENGNAVGSQ
-357 IKSFVWNDTLE
+357 LNKFEWKDTLE
-368 SVLEFTGNP
+368 NVLEFVGNP
-377 TVIRERDGK
+377 TVTRTRNGK
-386 TEDVTGDFT
+386 TDGVTNNFNT
-395 VKTNG
+395 KSNG
-400 QVLTATA
+400 QTLTATA
-407 NKLTDDEMRGKFTL
+407 KNFTDDALQGNLTL
-421 HFHAKVK
+421 HFHARVK
-428 AGANLSKYLNADK
+428 TGADLSRYIANTDK
-441 TEVVIP
+441 TEVKIP
-447 NKGTLTTKQD
+447 NKGSVTFQQTGETAITEH
-457 SGTKTNTSNTVNVR
+457 SSEVYVR
-471 MKMAKLAVDKV
+471 MKLAKLAVDKV

-503 GNAADAANV
+503 GNAAYAANV

-571 ENYNTAQATATNAI
+571 ENYNTVKATATNAI

-686 VTSNVAAEGNGYKA
+686 VTSNIAADGNGYKA

-871 ETEDRTPEITLEKS
+871 ETENRTPEITLEKS

-1124 KATYHVG
+1124 KATYHLG

-1171 HVTFNGNDITKDVKI
+1171 YVTFNGNDITKDVKI
-1186 TLNEAKDGFTIE
+1186 TLNAAKDGFTIE

-1215 TPQAASVG
+1215 IPQASSVG

-1233 GSNAPQV
+1233 GSNAPEV
-1240 LATNRVK
+1240 LATHRV
-1247 TEPVTPELSITKKS
+1247 TTDPITPELSITKKS
-1261 DKSIYSIGETGHY
+1261 DKSVYSIGETGHY

-1306 KIMKGEKDI
+1306 KIMKGAKDI
-1315 TEKAEIS
+1315 TEKAEIF

-1333 ENLAKDETFTI
+1333 ENLAKDEAFTI

-1364 DAKADNADEVKA
+1364 EAKADNADEVKA

-1396 VYNLSDTGHYTVKV
+1396 VYNLSDIGHYTVKV

-1471 AYGESFTVTYDVV
+1471 SYGESFTVIYDVV

-1534 SVVNTGN
+1534 SVVNTGD

-1684 EKDAAAK
+1684 EKDADAK

-1743 YGKAFTVTYDVKF
+1743 YGEAFTVTYDVKF

-1843 TGTTYKDGGNVK
+1843 TGTTYKDGGDVK

-1952 GETGHYTV
+1952 GEVGHYTV

-2000 DITNKVDNITKDT
+2000 DITNKVDNITKDV
-2013 SGYTIETGRDLA
+2013 SGYTVETGRDLA

-2041 SLAGQA
+2041 SLAGKT

-2063 DNDVTPV
+2063 DNNVTPV

-2153 SESVS
+2153 SETVS

-2183 KENPKD
+2183 KENPED
-2189 PSSWTPDSF
+2189 PSSWTPDGF

-2401 ALQTTGTVIDEKSI
+2401 ALKTTGTVIDEKSI
-2415 KVTGPDGKEIKKA
+2415 KVTGPDGKEIEKA
-2428 TIKMTKNGFTVKTKS
+2428 TVKMTKTGFTVKTKS

-2461 ASLAGKNVKN
+2461 TSLAGKNVKN

-2503 SSGKSSGNSGSG
+2503 SSGKSSGNSGS
-2515 TSSNGGSNGTS
+2515 NGTS

>member
-14 TAMAVTTAVPGTAIV
+14 TAMAVTTAVPGTAIT
-29 ANAETTTIKTRVK
+29 ANAETTTMKALVNSSKNKTTLVNSK
-42 NSDKKQNTINA
+42 NV
-53 ADMNKLSI
+53 NKLSLSKSDDFDY
-61 NTENATVT
+61 EC
-69 YSSSLATDNAAAK
+69 SSSLSKSGAAAT
-82 WAKKEMKDSE
+82 WANKEMKGDTE
-92 KPKLGTPIAGKLDA
+92 KKRLGTPIAGKLDA
-106 SKIND
+106 SKINGTD
-111 SNNGYW
+111 KSYW
-117 IKYSGVTLDGAE
+117 IKYKNLTLDSGN
-129 KGQKY
+129 KNKKY
-134 DLKVS
+134 DLIIA
-139 VEQAHGAISGADGP
+139 VEGAHGEISGADGP
-153 YIAFHKKTP
+153 YISFFTKSIG
-162 ASIRYSGYQWIV
+162 SIRYSGYKYVTI
-174 VTYTLTDAGKSTL
+174 TYTITDAGKNTL
-187 GSTWKGNMTFWDIDS
+187 SEDWQGGMTLWDIDS
-202 YQGLEI
+202 YQAVEV
-208 RTPGRVTWAGLKNAS
+208 RNKGRLTWAGFGK
-223 VAKDDTALGFNMP
+223 
-236 ADRLPS
+236 
-242 GSVKDNTVYCDSG
+242 GSVLNFQIPDSRVPSDSQKEDIVYCPKG
-255 SDATDGGTDSN
+255 EDAPDGATGDV
-266 AQRYALYVQA
+266 ARKYALFLRTK
-276 QLTPANNK
+276 LTSANNEL
-284 MKIRYFTGGK
+284 KIRYYAGGAS
-294 DGKQPNGVFLSFDAR
+294 GAQTNSIFLSFGGQTEGNHVRIDP
-309 NRSGDSPTIINFPL
+309 DI
-323 TKTVNGKSDVTLA
+323 KKYVNGQTDITLA
-336 NSSDSF
+336 KSSDTF

-347 TMCGNAVGSQ
+347 TENGNAVGSQ
-357 IKSFVWNDTLE
+357 LNKFEWKDTLE
-368 SVLEFTGNP
+368 NVLEFVGNP
-377 TVIRERDGK
+377 TVTRTRNGK
-386 TEDVTGDFT
+386 TDDVTNNFNIES
-395 VKTNG
+395 NG
-400 QVLTATA
+400 QTLTATA
-407 NKLTDDEMRGKFTL
+407 KNFTDDALQGNLTL
-421 HFHAKVK
+421 HFHARVK
-428 AGANLSKYLNADK
+428 TGADLSRYIANTDK
-441 TEVVIP
+441 TEVKIP
-447 NKGTLTTKQD
+447 NKGSVTFQQTGETAITEH
-457 SGTKTNTSNTVNVR
+457 SSEVYVR
-471 MKMAKLAVDKV
+471 MKLAKLAVDKV

-503 GNAADAANV
+503 GNAAYAANV

-539 GQDVKVTAAS
+539 GQDVRVTAAS

-631 KNITIVDTLPEGLEL
+631 KNVTIADTLPEGLEL

-686 VTSNVAAEGNGYKA
+686 VTSNIVAEGNGYKA

-736 DNADE
+736 DNANE

-956 KKADKEK
+956 KKADKQK
-963 YAIGDTVTYKIDVTN
+963 YAIGDTVTYTIDVTN

-1124 KATYHVG
+1124 KATYHLG

-1186 TLNEAKDGFTIE
+1186 TLNAAKDGFTIE

-1215 TPQAASVG
+1215 IPQASSVG

-1233 GSNAPQV
+1233 GSNAPEV
-1240 LATNRVK
+1240 LATHRV
-1247 TEPVTPELSITKKS
+1247 TTDPITPELSITKKS
-1261 DKSIYSIGETGHY
+1261 DKSVYSIGETGHY

-1288 NVVIADAMQV
+1288 NVVLTDAMQV

-1344 TYDALFESDS
+1344 TYDALFKSDS

-1396 VYNLSDTGHYTVKV
+1396 VYNLSDIGHYTVKV

-1534 SVVNTGN
+1534 SVVNTGD

-1564 MVPEL
+1564 MIPEL

-1663 SDKETYSVGDTGHY
+1663 SDKEMYSVGDTGHY

-1730 KSGYTIKTGKDLS
+1730 KNGYTIKTGKDLS
-1743 YGKAFTVTYDVKF
+1743 YCKAFTVTYDVKF

-1776 LTTTTTKDVTPGT
+1776 LTTTTTKDVTPGN

-1843 TGTTYKDGGNVK
+1843 TGTTYKDGGDVK

-1952 GETGHYTV
+1952 GEVGHYTV

-2000 DITNKVDNITKDT
+2000 DITNKVDNITKDV
-2013 SGYTIETGRDLA
+2013 SGYTVETGRDLA

-2041 SLAGQA
+2041 SLAGKT

-2153 SESVS
+2153 SATVS

-2183 KENPKD
+2183 KENPED
-2189 PSSWTPDSF
+2189 PSSWTPDNF

-2301 TIKTGMNLAKDESFT
+2301 TIKTGMNLAKDESFN

-2401 ALQTTGTVIDEKSI
+2401 ALKTTGTVIDEKSI
-2415 KVTGPDGKEIKKA
+2415 KVTGPDGKEIEKA
-2428 TIKMTKNGFTVKTKS
+2428 TVKMTKTGFTVKTKS

-2461 ASLAGKNVKN
+2461 TSLAGKNVKN

-2503 SSGKSSGNSGSG
+2503 SSGKSSGNSGS
-2515 TSSNGGSNGTS
+2515 NGTS